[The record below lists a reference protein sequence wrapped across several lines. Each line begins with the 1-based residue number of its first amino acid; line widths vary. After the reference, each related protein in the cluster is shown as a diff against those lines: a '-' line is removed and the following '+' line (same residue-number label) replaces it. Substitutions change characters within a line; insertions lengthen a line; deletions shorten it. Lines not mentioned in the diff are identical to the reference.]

1 MPPVKQVK
9 SGYIFGCRGMVVTA
23 LLATGAN
30 NPAAVAHAIKTAQ
43 KAETD
48 ITFIA
53 GEESSLRGGD
63 TIIAVISERDKI
75 SGATVKF
82 TNARFDADATVVVA
96 GGKLIQDVTVPDDPV
111 TTGWDA
117 PMIGDSDPAPF
128 KAELY
133 AANYTAGGV
142 IDGFWRITYPY
153 CTGRL
158 GTLVYGDKEWSTPS
172 FEIKSTENPI
182 LNIPCVRKEWVAAL
196 PAELT

>member
-9 SGYIFGCRGMVVTA
+9 SGYIYGCRGMVIKSLLVT
-23 LLATGAN
+23 GVED
-30 NPAAVAHAIKTAQ
+30 PAAVVHAIKTAQ

-75 SGATVKF
+75 SGATIKF
-82 TNARFDADATVVVA
+82 TNARFDADATTIVA
-96 GGKLIQDVTVPDDPV
+96 GGSLVQDTTDPDNPV
-111 TTGWDA
+111 TIGWEA
-117 PMIGDSDPAPF
+117 PKIADSDPAPF
-128 KAELY
+128 FAELY

-142 IDGFWRITYPY
+142 IDGFWKITYPY

-158 GTLVYGDKEWSTPS
+158 GTLTYGDKEWSTPS

-182 LNIPCVRKEWVAAL
+182 LNIACVRKEWVTQL
-196 PAELT
+196 PAELQ